1 MNFGPTLDAAVA
13 KVKRE
18 LREAGGGES
27 GPDLDGIMLRNAEVI
42 AQSVPPSP
50 ELLEQLKGMGLVVF
64 RIQAKHKGFL
74 IRAVPGP
81 DAPFPR
87 PDRTTTPP
95 MLLLPPTWAVAV
107 ALISAGRAGEVASL
121 YRQEISPVGPPTAP

>member
-64 RIQAKHKGFL
+64 RIQAKHKSFIIGD
-74 IRAVPGP
+74 VPGAE
-81 DAPFPR
+81 APFPR
-87 PDRTTTPP
+87 PDGTKSRSEEHKSELQSL
-95 MLLLPPTWAVAV
+95 MGNSYAVFCLKKNKWQNQV
-107 ALISAGRAGEVASL
+107 NYNL
-121 YRQEISPVGPPTAP
+121 